1 MLHVP
6 FPRRLIPVPLSLL
19 AAAVAFAPVSVPVAS
34 AQTAGTT
41 TTTPTLPLPT
51 TAPQPAPAPAPA
63 ATTTTTAPKAKPK
76 PTTTTTAKPGSTGV
90 PPVPVGGPPTTAA
103 PPGAPPPPPPDPTPI
118 LTQVDGDLDQIA
130 AINDYKPAQALVAAA
145 QSQVTA
151 AGATLLS
158 ARQALDA
165 AKAAQADAAQGKAS
179 ADGKLRQM
187 AIAAYIGVGYSTPG
201 LNQPANGNGD
211 QGAGTVSTPGGLT
224 GISAIDAKEMLIIV
238 GQHARQNDD
247 DAVNALKDAGKATR
261 TAQATYRKDQA
272 AVGAAEAQLLA
283 VQQTLKL
290 VTAAAMTPGAA
301 AATPLPNLT
310 NIATG
315 GPAAQSSATTTAT
328 TSTTAAAVT
337 GASAGTVNG
346 TAPVSPP
353 ILGPSVLDAGQI
365 LGWWNTLNRQPN
377 ITVPI
382 DQLINSYA
390 TWGAKLGVRFDV
402 AFAQSVIETGYFSFP
417 SFGQLT
423 NKDNNFAGI
432 GACDTCAHGWTFP
445 TADTGVE
452 AQLEL
457 LREFATN
464 APLPTGVQN
473 VIGGTGVGGCC
484 ATWVELAGKWAS
496 SIVYGISIMTVY
508 DKMLTWAIPQDE
520 VAVGLIAPSG
530 PTAKGPAL
538 APLPGSTTTTT
549 APKAPAPA
557 PKKP

>member
-1 MLHVP
+1 MLHVS
-6 FPRRLIPVPLSLL
+6 FPRRLIPVLLSLL
-19 AAAVAFAPVSVPVAS
+19 AATVAFATVSVPVAS
-34 AQTAGTT
+34 AQTANTT
-41 TTTPTLPLPT
+41 TTTPALPLPT
-51 TAPQPAPAPAPA
+51 TAPKPAPAPAPA
-63 ATTTTTAPKAKPK
+63 TTTTAPKTNPK
-76 PTTTTTAKPGSTGV
+76 PTTTTTGKPGSTGV

-165 AKAAQADAAQGKAS
+165 AKGAQADAAQGKAA

-187 AIAAYIGVGYSTPG
+187 AIAAYIGVGYTSPG
-201 LNQPANGNGD
+201 LNEPANGNGD

-247 DAVNALKDAGKATR
+247 HAVNALKDAGKTTR

-283 VQQTLKL
+283 AQQTLKL
-290 VTAAAMTPGAA
+290 VAAAAMTPGAA
-301 AATPLPNLT
+301 AATSLPNLT
-310 NIATG
+310 NIATDG
-315 GPAAQSSATTTAT
+315 RPAQSSAATAT
-328 TSTTAAAVT
+328 TSTTAAPS
-337 GASAGTVNG
+337 GALAGTVNG
-346 TAPVSPP
+346 PAPVSPP
-353 ILGPSVLDAGQI
+353 ILGPSVLNAAQI
-365 LGWWNTLNRQPN
+365 LGWWNTLNRKPN

-390 TWGAKLGVRFDV
+390 TWGTKLGVRFDV

-423 NKDNNFAGI
+423 DKDNNFAGI

-445 TADTGVE
+445 TADTGVQ

-484 ATWVELAGKWAS
+484 TTWVELAGKWAS

-508 DKMLTWAIPQDE
+508 DRMLTWAIPQDE

-549 APKAPAPA
+549 APRAPAA
-557 PKKP
+557 KKP